1 MKRKRE
7 GIYRSGTSGLVLP
20 VPNKKAF
27 PPEFK
32 DKSRLTYYGSLF
44 NSIEINSSFYK
55 IPQAATVKKWADSV
69 PDNFAFTFKLWR
81 EITHVKGLAYQPE
94 DVLRFMEV
102 ISQAGTKKG
111 ALLIQFPPSF
121 TVDLFAQVEQL
132 LDILQSIDPP
142 HAIL

>member
-81 EITHVKGLAYQPE
+81 EITHIKGLAYQPE
-94 DVLRFMEV
+94 DVLRF
-102 ISQAGTKKG
+102 
-111 ALLIQFPPSF
+111 
-121 TVDLFAQVEQL
+121 
-132 LDILQSIDPP
+132 
-142 HAIL
+142 